1 MQGGGGGGGRQERK
15 LFPGT
20 SAYSRLGDP
29 SEQERGLFSQPRP
42 SSALLQIPSA
52 EAPISAH

>member
-1 MQGGGGGGGRQERK
+1 MGGWGCVEWGPERK
-15 LFPGT
+15 LSPGT

-29 SEQERGLFSQPRP
+29 SEQERGLFSQPLP